1 MLIHIAAVQIGGV
14 ALHEL
19 NGLELAMMQLL
30 GWRLR
35 VGALPVTQALA
46 QINASAGASDAQLAA
61 RFGALLHP
69 AALAHIDSA
78 AAAATAAAAAAPA
91 DAAEPAAVDGVDSR
105 AAAAA
110 AAAADWLPTQQQRRS
125 SLDCRV
131 AACVMPFVSSGIA
144 AH

>member
-1 MLIHIAAVQIGGV
+1 VQIGGV

-46 QINASAGASDAQLAA
+46 QIDASAGAWDAQLAA
-61 RFGALLHP
+61 RFGALLRP

-78 AAAATAAAAAAPA
+78 AAAAAAAAMAVA
-91 DAAEPAAVDGVDSR
+91 AAEQAAVDGVDSR

>member
-1 MLIHIAAVQIGGV
+1 MQIGGV

-46 QINASAGASDAQLAA
+46 QIDASAGASDAQLAA
-61 RFGALLHP
+61 RFGALLQP
-69 AALAHIDSA
+69 AALAHIDAAAAAA
-78 AAAATAAAAAAPA
+78 AAAATAVAAAAPA
-91 DAAEPAAVDGVDSR
+91 DAAEQAAVDGVDSR

-125 SLDCRV
+125 SLDCSV